1 MLTLV
6 SSVILV
12 ETLQNHT
19 PNIEKLS
26 HVDSFLGALNYIHM
40 SLSLSL
46 YIYIY
51 IFIHGVY
58 IYIYIFMYTQYIYI
72 MFTYIYIHIYL
83 FMYIHHVI
91 VYVYIRIDFQ
101 PSPSTK
107 HQECSA
113 ESCAPRNTGSTFLQ
127 FTSRAMNLE
136 NSWENLWKIYG
147 KPKSM
152 GHLWKIYGKSMVKIY
167 GKNGTIWKINGKS
180 TGKSIEHQNPN
191 NIVSCWW
198 RFSDL
203 FMRYD
208 MR

>member
-19 PNIEKLS
+19 PNIEQLS
-26 HVDSFLGALNYIHM
+26 HVDSFLGVLNYIHM
-40 SLSLSL
+40 SL

-51 IFIHGVY
+51 TFLCIHS
-58 IYIYIFMYTQYIYI
+58 IYTLCLHTYT
-72 MFTYIYIHIYL
+72 YIHIY
-83 FMYIHHVI
+83 MYIHHVI

-101 PSPSTK
+101 PSPSTN

-113 ESCAPRNTGSTFLQ
+113 ESCTPRNTGPTFLQ

-152 GHLWKIYGKSMVKIY
+152 GHLWKIYGKSMVKVY
-167 GKNGTIWKINGKS
+167 GKNGRIWKINGKS
-180 TGKSIEHQNPN
+180 TGKSIEHQWK
-191 NIVSCWW
+191 NIFYS
-198 RFSDL
+198 
-203 FMRYD
+203 
-208 MR
+208 